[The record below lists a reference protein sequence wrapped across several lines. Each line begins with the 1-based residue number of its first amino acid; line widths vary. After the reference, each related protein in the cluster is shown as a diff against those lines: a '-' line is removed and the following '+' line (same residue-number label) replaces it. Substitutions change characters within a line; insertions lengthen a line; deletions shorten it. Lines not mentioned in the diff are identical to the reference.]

1 MKINLSTRAKHGT
14 LIREYVV
21 FLYGVLCDPF
31 FFFCSFFLSE
41 ANIFTVSFAFVLVLD
56 LRGKLFSCAY
66 FTMLNIQVV
75 DVCKNIL

>member
-1 MKINLSTRAKHGT
+1 MLYFCTGYCAT
-14 LIREYVV
+14 L
-21 FLYGVLCDPF
+21 VLLF
-31 FFFCSFFLSE
+31 IFSE

-56 LRGKLFSCAY
+56 LSGKLFSCAY